1 MLAGCALAVTILA
14 PVVKLDFPKI
24 QTDGLL
30 RDAMAAVREGEEQ
43 ASSAKTQCIR
53 TAIEVYI
60 LTKAE
65 AMGLF
70 LTVEVELDDSGLP
83 RSVALTGNWSP
94 GERQRLSE
102 LIESELGLGKEAQTW
117 TQAYQSGA

>member
-43 ASSAKTQCIR
+43 AVSVKTQCIR
-53 TAIEVYI
+53 SDIEAYI

-65 AMGLF
+65 AMGLS
-70 LTVEVELDDSGLP
+70 LTVQVALDDSGLP
-83 RSVALTGNWSP
+83 RSVALTGSWSP

>member
-1 MLAGCALAVTILA
+1 MLAGWALAVTILA

-24 QTDGLL
+24 QTDGFL
-30 RDAMAAVREGEEQ
+30 RDAMAACREGEEQ

-53 TAIEVYI
+53 SAIEAYT